1 VRASAS
7 PLAASLSDD
16 LLIYPR
22 LQGCKTS
29 TSPSGSLVECVEAI
43 DWDKVRIV
51 DGVEHLLLRVT
62 ESLSA
67 LVFFLW
73 RSERSCIS
81 REEHGGSPAA
91 EYHPQSEDN

>member
-7 PLAASLSDD
+7 PLVVSLNDD
-16 LLIYPR
+16 LLSYPR
-22 LQGCKTS
+22 PQRCKTS
-29 TSPSGSLVECVEAI
+29 TSLSGSLVECVEAV
-43 DWDKVRIV
+43 DWDKERIV
-51 DGVEHLLLRVT
+51 DGVEHLLPRVT

-73 RSERSCIS
+73 HSERSCIS